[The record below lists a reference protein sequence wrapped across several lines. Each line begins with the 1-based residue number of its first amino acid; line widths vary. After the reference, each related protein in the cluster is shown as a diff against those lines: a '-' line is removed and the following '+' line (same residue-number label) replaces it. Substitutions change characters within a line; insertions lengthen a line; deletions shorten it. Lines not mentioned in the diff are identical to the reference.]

1 MSSAKLTYM
10 GNQIARNFANLP
22 HDEAVAA
29 TRDHILKFW
38 NRVMR
43 NRILDQLDR
52 DKQDFDLILVQ
63 ALEGTRSPGTAA
75 T

>member
-1 MSSAKLTYM
+1 MSSAKLTFM
-10 GNQIARNFANLP
+10 GNQIARNFAALP

-43 NRILDQLDR
+43 NRILDQLEHDR
-52 DKQDFDLILVQ
+52 RGFDPVLIE
-63 ALEGTRSPGTAA
+63 ALQGVAYK
-75 T
+75 